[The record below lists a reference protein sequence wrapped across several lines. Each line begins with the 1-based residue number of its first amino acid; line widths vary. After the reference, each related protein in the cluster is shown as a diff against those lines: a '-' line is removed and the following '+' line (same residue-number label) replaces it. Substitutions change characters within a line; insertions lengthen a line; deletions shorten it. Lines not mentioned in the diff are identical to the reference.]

1 MNKTKKTLA
10 GIAIYTAFRGVAF
23 SSFQVLLPLYLVSI
37 GYKVADLGP
46 LATYA
51 TAATAVFLP
60 FIGHMVD
67 AGHPVAI
74 GTLSGIVLAL
84 SLLIPSISS
93 SYLSFILVYI
103 LNSLSL
109 MMWQPARI
117 SLVGRIV
124 QSGSLGRTYAVFT
137 AGFNIARIITPFI
150 VVTIAYAMGYR
161 SAMALM
167 SIFPLIGA
175 LIYCLTARQIE
186 IKRRRVE
193 IRSLFETY
201 KNMYWILKRYP
212 YLSLFSFFDIYG
224 WRLWFPMLN
233 AYLKKTVGLD
243 DMGVG
248 LYNSVFSASMLASS
262 YPSGY
267 LTDRIGPRKV
277 LALNEILGLATAI
290 LLAQHMPMLAYI
302 ASVTMGISIAFW
314 INGYNTITTLLMGP
328 DKAGIMRS
336 SIDAARTIVAVP
348 APALGST
355 IYSLVSF
362 SAPFYLG
369 TVFMG
374 LAAFSILFVKGSKEK
389 NTSG

>member
-1 MNKTKKTLA
+1 MDRIRKTLA
-10 GIAIYTAFRGVAF
+10 GIAIYTAFRGIAF

-51 TAATAVFLP
+51 TIATAVFLP
-60 FIGHMVD
+60 FIGHIVD
-67 AGHPVAI
+67 AGHPVTI
-74 GTLSGIVLAL
+74 GTLSGIILAL

-93 SYLSFILVYI
+93 SYISFILVYI

-124 QSGSLGRTYAVFT
+124 QSESLGRTYAVFT

-150 VVTIAYAMGYR
+150 AVTIAYVIGYR

-167 SIFPLIGA
+167 SIFPFTGA
-175 LIYCLTARQIE
+175 LIYCLTARQVE
-186 IKRRRVE
+186 IKKRKVE
-193 IRSLFETY
+193 IRGLFETY
-201 KNMYWILKRYP
+201 KNVYWILKQYP
-212 YLSLFSFFDIYG
+212 YLSFFSFFDIYG
-224 WRLWFPMLN
+224 WRIWFPMLN
-233 AYLKKTVGLD
+233 AYLKKTVGLG

-248 LYNSVFSASMLASS
+248 LYNSIFSASMLVSS

-267 LTDRIGPRKV
+267 LTDKVGPRKV
-277 LALNEILGLATAI
+277 LALNEILGIVTAI
-290 LLAQHMPMLAYI
+290 LLAQHTPLLAYI
-302 ASVTMGISIAFW
+302 ASITMGVSLAFW

-328 DKAGIMRS
+328 EKAGIMRS

-355 IYSLVSF
+355 IYSLVSI

-374 LAAFSILFVKGSKEK
+374 LATLSILFVKGGKEK
-389 NTSG
+389 NTPG

>member
-1 MNKTKKTLA
+1 MSKTRRTLA

-51 TAATAVFLP
+51 TVATAVFLP

-67 AGHPVAI
+67 AGHSVTI
-74 GTLSGIVLAL
+74 GALSGIILAL
-84 SLLIPSISS
+84 SLLIPSLSS
-93 SYLSFILVYI
+93 SYISFVLVYI

-124 QSGSLGRTYAVFT
+124 RSGSLGRTYAVFT

-150 VVTIAYAMGYR
+150 AVTIAYAIGYR
-161 SAMALM
+161 GAMALM
-167 SIFPLIGA
+167 SIFPFTGSI
-175 LIYCLTARQIE
+175 IYFLTARKIV
-186 IKRRRVE
+186 INKSKVG
-193 IRSLFETY
+193 IRSLLKTY
-201 KNMYWILKRYP
+201 KNIYWILKQYP
-212 YLSLFSFFDIYG
+212 HLSLFSFFDIYG

-233 AYLKKTVGLD
+233 AYLKKTVGLGD
-243 DMGVG
+243 IGVG
-248 LYNSVFSASMLASS
+248 VYNSIFSASMLASS

-267 LTDRIGPRKV
+267 LTDKIGSRKV
-277 LALNEILGLATAI
+277 LALNEMLGIVTAI
-290 LLAQHMPMLAYI
+290 LLAQHTPVLAYI
-302 ASVTMGISIAFW
+302 ASITMGVSLAFW

-328 DKAGIMRS
+328 EKAGIMRS
-336 SIDAARTIVAVP
+336 SIDAARTIVSVP

-355 IYSLVSF
+355 IYSLISI

-374 LAAFSILFVKGSKEK
+374 LAALSILFVKSGKEK
-389 NTSG
+389 NTLG

>member
-1 MNKTKKTLA
+1 MTKNRKTLA

-37 GYKVADLGP
+37 GYRVADLGP

-51 TAATAVFLP
+51 TVATAVFLP

-67 AGHPVAI
+67 AGHPVTI

-84 SLLIPSISS
+84 SLIVPTISS
-93 SYLSFILVYI
+93 SYLAFVIVYI
-103 LNSLSL
+103 LNSLAL

-117 SLVGRIV
+117 SVVGRIV
-124 QSGSLGRTYAVFT
+124 RSGSLGRTYAVFT
-137 AGFNIARIITPFI
+137 AGFNIARIVTPFI
-150 VVTIAYAMGYR
+150 AVAIAHMIGYR

-167 SIFPLIGA
+167 SVFPLVGA
-175 LIYCLTARQIE
+175 LIYCATARHVEIEKKKVE
-186 IKRRRVE
+186 IK
-193 IRSLFETY
+193 SLFQTY
-201 KNMYWILKRYP
+201 KNVYWILKRYP

-233 AYLKKTVGLD
+233 AYLKKAVGLD

-248 LYNSVFSASMLASS
+248 LYNSLFSASMLASS
-262 YPSGY
+262 YPSGI
-267 LTDRIGPRKV
+267 LTDRMGPRKV
-277 LALNEILGLATAI
+277 LALNEVLGIVAAI
-290 LLAQHMPMLAYI
+290 LLAQHMPILAYI
-302 ASVTMGISIAFW
+302 ASIAMGISIAFW

-328 DKAGIMRS
+328 EKAGIMRS
-336 SIDAARTIVAVP
+336 SIDAARTIVSVP
-348 APALGST
+348 APALGSA
-355 IYSLVSF
+355 IYSSVSI

-374 LAAFSILFVKGSKEK
+374 LAALSILYVKKGRDKEI
-389 NTSG
+389 TG